1 MITNSRRLIA
11 EASSNDAACLT
22 QFRSE
27 KTADKIHAVR
37 NTLAAA
43 VAACAFLIGADADAG
58 IARLARVCVRGS
70 KARSLTDDEIVLLR
84 IMILR
89 DAKVGGRR
97 TISSARYFMADAGVH
112 PSETTVVTPAMMELN
127 AERQPTSIDVPG
139 VNERVAARTV
149 QLDDFVRCGLAG
161 IVAQHL
167 TRHANADTSPLGY
180 SGTYPAGGHYAS
192 ASASSGLKKLFARAG
207 LDSNLKPLGL
217 VQWRIEH
224 TLAHKGLD
232 AALQLSGKK
241 HADALGHLIK
251 TQIDQTPKKRRTV
264 LDLRPEQVENA
275 AALIVES
282 KSAANN

>member
-1 MITNSRRLIA
+1 MQGVDDF
-11 EASSNDAACLT
+11 DA
-22 QFRSE
+22 Q
-27 KTADKIHAVR
+27 VR
-37 NTLAAA
+37 A
-43 VAACAFLIGADADAG
+43 VACQMILARFPRILPVPLTGRKSFISACATD
-58 IARLARVCVRGS
+58 RRGRRRQDRQ
-70 KARSLTDDEIVLLR
+70 ARSLTDDEIVLLR

-97 TISSARYFMADAGVH
+97 PISSARYFMADADVH

-232 AALQLSGKK
+232 AAVQLSGGGIT
-241 HADALGHLIK
+241 AGRCCPPRAC
-251 TQIDQTPKKRRTV
+251 RR
-264 LDLRPEQVENA
+264 Q
-275 AALIVES
+275 ALIVCF
-282 KSAANN
+282 ANCAPPPAPPIQRPIRASV